1 LAVSK
6 TATDPDPRSA
16 LAALASARGDSL
28 AALSAMLGRNAAYL
42 QQYVRRGSPRVLG
55 ERDRRLLSEYLGV
68 SETAL
73 GATAEHAAGF
83 RIPKLNVAA
92 SAGPGALVDGEIVLG
107 TDTIDPGLARRLG
120 LRDGQAAIIRVRGT
134 SMEPGLFDGD
144 HIVIDT
150 ADRMPRAKGGVY
162 VIRIDDAV
170 MVKRVAMVRGV
181 LVATSDNPDAA
192 TVPDGAIAV
201 VGRVVWQMREPR

>member
-42 QQYVRRGSPRVLG
+42 QQYVRRGTPRVLG

-73 GATAEHAAGF
+73 GATAERAAGF
-83 RIPKLNVAA
+83 RITKLNVAA

-107 TDTIDPGLARRLG
+107 TDTLDPGLARRLG
-120 LRDGQAAIIRVRGT
+120 LREGQAAIIRVRGT
-134 SMEPGLFDGD
+134 SMEPGLIDGD
-144 HIVIDT
+144 HIVVDT
-150 ADRMPRAKGGVY
+150 ADRTPRAKGGVY
-162 VIRIDDAV
+162 VIRIEDAV
-170 MVKRVAMVRGV
+170 MVKRVALVRGT
-181 LVATSDNPDAA
+181 LIATSDNPDAA
-192 TVPDGAIAV
+192 AVPDGAIAV
-201 VGRVVWQMREPR
+201 IGRVVWQMREPR

>member
-6 TATDPDPRSA
+6 TATDPDPRSVIT
-16 LAALASARGDSL
+16 ALASARGDSL

-73 GATAEHAAGF
+73 GATAERAAGF

-107 TDTIDPGLARRLG
+107 TDTLDPGLARRLG

-150 ADRMPRAKGGVY
+150 ADRTP
-162 VIRIDDAV
+162 IDDAV

>member
-1 LAVSK
+1 MARTVS
-6 TATDPDPRSA
+6 DPDPR
-16 LAALASARGDSL
+16 AALATLAAARGDSL

-42 QQYVRRGSPRVLG
+42 QQYVRRGSPRMLG
-55 ERDRRLLSEYLGV
+55 ERDRRLLSDYLGV
-68 SETAL
+68 SEATL
-73 GATAEHAAGF
+73 GAPADRPAGF
-83 RIPKLNVAA
+83 RIRTLDLAA

-107 TDTIDPGLARRLG
+107 TDMLDPGLARKLG

-144 HIVIDT
+144 HIVVDT
-150 ADRMPRAKGGVY
+150 ADRTPRAKGGVY

-170 MVKRVAMVRGV
+170 MVKRVALVRGA

-192 TVPDGAIAV
+192 AVPDGAIAV
-201 VGRVVWQMREPR
+201 IGRVVWQMREPR

>member
-1 LAVSK
+1 VARTVS
-6 TATDPDPRSA
+6 DPDPRTA
-16 LAALASARGDSL
+16 LATLAAARGDSL

-68 SETAL
+68 SEATL
-73 GATAEHAAGF
+73 GAPPDRPSGF
-83 RIPKLNVAA
+83 RIRKLDVAA

-107 TDTIDPGLARRLG
+107 TDTLDPGLARKLG
-120 LRDGQAAIIRVRGT
+120 LRDGQAAIIRVRGS

-144 HIVIDT
+144 HIVVDT
-150 ADRMPRAKGGVY
+150 ADRTPRAKGGVY

-170 MVKRVAMVRGV
+170 MVKRVALLRGA
-181 LVATSDNPDAA
+181 LVATSDNPVAEP
-192 TVPDGAIAV
+192 VPPGAIAV
-201 VGRVVWQMREPR
+201 IGRVVWQMREPR

>member
-1 LAVSK
+1 MARTVS
-6 TATDPDPRSA
+6 DPDPRTA
-16 LAALASARGDSL
+16 LATLAAARGDSL

-68 SETAL
+68 SEATL
-73 GATAEHAAGF
+73 GAPPDRPSGF
-83 RIPKLNVAA
+83 RIRKLDVAA

-107 TDTIDPGLARRLG
+107 TDTLDPGLARKLG
-120 LRDGQAAIIRVRGT
+120 LKDGQAAIIRVRGS

-144 HIVIDT
+144 HIVVDT
-150 ADRMPRAKGGVY
+150 ADRTPRAKGGVY

-170 MVKRVAMVRGV
+170 MVKRVALVRGA
-181 LVATSDNPDAA
+181 LMATSDNPDAEP
-192 TVPDGAIAV
+192 VPEGAIAV
-201 VGRVVWQMREPR
+201 IGRVVWQMREPR

>member
-6 TATDPDPRSA
+6 SATDPDPRSVI
-16 LAALASARGDSL
+16 AALASARGDSL
-28 AALSAMLGRNAAYL
+28 AALSTMLGRNAAYL

-73 GATAEHAAGF
+73 GATAERAAGF

-107 TDTIDPGLARRLG
+107 TDTLDPGLARRLG

-150 ADRMPRAKGGVY
+150 ANRTPRAKGGVY

>member
-1 LAVSK
+1 MS
-6 TATDPDPRSA
+6 DPDPRSA
-16 LAALASARGDSL
+16 LATLAAARGDSL

-68 SETAL
+68 SEATL
-73 GATAEHAAGF
+73 GAPAYRPAGF
-83 RIPKLNVAA
+83 RIRKLDVAA
-92 SAGPGALVDGEIVLG
+92 SAGPGALVDREIVLG
-107 TDTIDPGLARRLG
+107 TDTLDPGLARKLG
-120 LRDGQAAIIRVRGT
+120 LRDGQAAIIRVRGS

-144 HIVIDT
+144 HIVVDT
-150 ADRMPRAKGGVY
+150 ADRTPRAKGGVY

-170 MVKRVAMVRGV
+170 MVKRVALVRGA

-192 TVPDGAIAV
+192 AVPGGAIAV
-201 VGRVVWQMREPR
+201 IGRVVWQMREPR

>member
-1 LAVSK
+1 MAITVSD
-6 TATDPDPRSA
+6 ADPRTA
-16 LAALASARGDSL
+16 LATLAAARGDSL

-68 SETAL
+68 SEATL
-73 GATAEHAAGF
+73 GAPADRPAGF
-83 RIPKLNVAA
+83 RIRKLDVAA
-92 SAGPGALVDGEIVLG
+92 SAGPGALVDREIVLG
-107 TDTIDPGLARRLG
+107 TDTLDPGLARKLG
-120 LRDGQAAIIRVRGT
+120 LRDGRAAIIRVRGN

-144 HIVIDT
+144 HIVVDT
-150 ADRMPRAKGGVY
+150 ADRTPRAKGGVY

-170 MVKRVAMVRGV
+170 MVKRVALVRGA

-192 TVPDGAIAV
+192 AVPDGAIAV
-201 VGRVVWQMREPR
+201 IGRVVWQMREPR